1 MGKIIKENNMFSI
14 VDKNVVKVENV
25 EVITVITSAYIKEQI
40 DTLKASI
47 GNADDEIQKLSKEL
61 KEVTKLEGKLSKA

>member
-1 MGKIIKENNMFSI
+1 MFSI

-47 GNADDEIQKLSKEL
+47 INSNDAIQKLSKEL

>member
-14 VDKNVVKVENV
+14 IDNNVVKVENV

-40 DTLKASI
+40 DALKASI

-61 KEVTKLEGKLSKA
+61 EEVTKLEGELSKA

>member
-47 GNADDEIQKLSKEL
+47 INSNDAIQKLSKEL